1 MTRNLAVGLFAL
13 VGCLTLAGCC
23 GGKVQD
29 CNKLVTVINKNGE
42 SIKAATAKMNAAK
55 EDTKAIEEVASTME
69 TAANDIKVVEIK
81 DEELKKMAVEYE
93 EMLRTGAK
101 AARDMV
107 KAANENDLPGLTKAM
122 GEISKVETT
131 EANLV
136 NKVNQ
141 YCAN

>member
-1 MTRNLAVGLFAL
+1 
-13 VGCLTLAGCC
+13 
-23 GGKVQD
+23 
-29 CNKLVTVINKNGE
+29 
-42 SIKAATAKMNAAK
+42 
-55 EDTKAIEEVASTME
+55 
-69 TAANDIKVVEIK
+69 
-81 DEELKKMAVEYE
+81 MAVEYE